1 MRNELKCECN
11 YRYVVIRHSFCYE
24 IISLSRAMNL
34 FIGKFEFAYE
44 SFNLLIC
51 SYFVSIASPLSIYFL
66 PFIAIIIIRART
78 TVDDFHFISFHWNR
92 FVPSVFVFALRYI
105 QLFSSH
111 KLFQWIYQAWAS
123 ACACYSIYFIAGLC
137 HFPCFVDYIVCSFGC
152 FCTMTQFHR
161 MELYF
166 HIVLSIWQQ
175 TRERDRVT
183 DVEIYFADVYLCPEM
198 FMDKTE
204 LCNVYV
210 CAVWHCWSTQNIL

>member
-1 MRNELKCECN
+1 MQLSVC
-11 YRYVVIRHSFCYE
+11 RHSTQFLLWDHLSLASYEFIYRQIWIRLWIMQFANMFVFCFDC
-24 IISLSRAMNL
+24 ITSLSLNGRNIV
-34 FIGKFEFAYE
+34 F
-44 SFNLLIC
+44 
-51 SYFVSIASPLSIYFL
+51 IYFL

-152 FCTMTQFHR
+152 FCTMT
-161 MELYF
+161 
-166 HIVLSIWQQ
+166 
-175 TRERDRVT
+175 
-183 DVEIYFADVYLCPEM
+183 
-198 FMDKTE
+198 
-204 LCNVYV
+204 
-210 CAVWHCWSTQNIL
+210 

>member
-78 TVDDFHFISFHWNR
+78 TVDDFHFISLESICAISVRICSALHSTFQLAQT
-92 FVPSVFVFALRYI
+92 FPMDLPSMSQR
-105 QLFSSH
+105 
-111 KLFQWIYQAWAS
+111 
-123 ACACYSIYFIAGLC
+123 LC
-137 HFPCFVDYIVCSFGC
+137 
-152 FCTMTQFHR
+152 M
-161 MELYF
+161 L
-166 HIVLSIWQQ
+166 
-175 TRERDRVT
+175 
-183 DVEIYFADVYLCPEM
+183 
-198 FMDKTE
+198 
-204 LCNVYV
+204 
-210 CAVWHCWSTQNIL
+210 